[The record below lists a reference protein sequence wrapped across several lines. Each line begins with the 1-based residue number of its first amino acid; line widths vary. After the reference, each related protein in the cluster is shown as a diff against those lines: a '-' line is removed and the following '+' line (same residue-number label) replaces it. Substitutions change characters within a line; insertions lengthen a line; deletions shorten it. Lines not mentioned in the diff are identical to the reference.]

1 MSGDSPRVFPVDEF
15 VREELYPGYKQ
26 AFASQPFVAGPVR
39 PFSPADNER
48 YWLRDSLH
56 FSEGMV
62 PASIATLDDAQTW
75 GAQLGAEIVGV
86 PPTRGSVNRLAG
98 THVYIGTIDVDT
110 QWQVQARAARFG
122 SYVSPILADF
132 QSYWAMRAGE
142 LQSAYDH
149 FDNLDLSV
157 MSPAK
162 LWTVLKD
169 AYAFHR
175 RAWFIHFEVMYVLT
189 ANYLAFYALAE
200 EIGLSGSQ
208 VSSFLSGQQTF
219 YSRTDE
225 ELWRLAGL
233 ARSLGVESA
242 LISGSPADMRSRI
255 GALPGG
261 GTWLE
266 SFDAFLSAY
275 GQRTEET
282 CRIDTPS
289 WLEDPT
295 PALYSIG
302 AFLTKPAGFD
312 FNTARAA
319 AITERD
325 LRIDEARRSV
335 NGADLA
341 RFNEALASNQAAN
354 FAWWNEEHNY
364 LIDRRA
370 AIPVR
375 RATLELGARLAD
387 AGRISAPAD
396 LFFLFK
402 PELFDVMESA
412 PPGAANGRNG
422 RWTELGAMIP
432 DRRAYFDYWRERG
445 PSLPPMLGTIPE
457 TVPDPIMIEVFGL
470 SGRFLETLRGETFT
484 GSGAAGGSGAGAADG
499 PVAPV
504 TEVRGF
510 PAARGTVEGVA
521 RVITTVGDLHLVEP
535 GEILVCGGTTT
546 EWTPAFGIITA
557 CVCDTGGSLT
567 HAAIVSREYGIPCV
581 VGTAIATQVIKTGD
595 RLRVDGRAGTVQVLA

>member
-1 MSGDSPRVFPVDEF
+1 VPADSPRVFPVDDF

-26 AFASQPFVAGPVR
+26 AFGSQPFVAGPVR
-39 PFSPADNER
+39 PFSTSDNAR

-110 QWQVQARAARFG
+110 EWQVQARAARFG
-122 SYVSPILADF
+122 QYVSPILADF
-132 QSYWAMRAGE
+132 GSYWSMRAGE
-142 LQSAYDH
+142 LTHAYEH
-149 FDNLDLSV
+149 FDNLDLSD
-157 MSPAK
+157 MPPAE

-233 ARSLGVESA
+233 ARSLGVDSA
-242 LISGSPADMRSRI
+242 LTHGSPSDMRAQLL
-255 GALPGG
+255 ALPGG
-261 GTWLE
+261 SSWVAE
-266 SFDAFLSAY
+266 FDSFLAVY

-282 CRIDTPS
+282 CRIDTAS
-289 WLEDPT
+289 WIEDPS

-302 AFLTKPAGFD
+302 TFLAKPAGFD
-312 FNTARAA
+312 FHAAREAA
-319 AITERD
+319 VAERD
-325 LRIDEARRSV
+325 AQIDQARRSV
-335 NGADLA
+335 NGSDLT

-375 RATLELGARLAD
+375 RATLELGARLTD
-387 AGRISAPAD
+387 AGRLSRPED

-402 PELFDVMESA
+402 PELFEVMESG
-412 PPGAANGRNG
+412 GAAGSGGDG
-422 RWTELGAMIP
+422 RWAELAAMIP
-432 DRRAYFDYWRERG
+432 DRRAYFEHWRERG
-445 PSLPPMLGTIPE
+445 PSLPTMLGTIPD

-470 SGRFLETLRGETFT
+470 SGHFLETLRGDS
-484 GSGAAGGSGAGAADG
+484 GSGSGAGA
-499 PVAPV
+499 
-504 TEVRGF
+504 EVVEIRGF
-510 PAARGTVEGVA
+510 PAAKGVAEGVA
-521 RVITTVGDLHLVEP
+521 RVVTTVTDLHTVLP

-546 EWTPAFGIITA
+546 EWTPAFGVITA

-581 VGTAIATQVIKTGD
+581 VGTAVATTMIKTGD
-595 RLRVDGRAGTVQVLA
+595 RIRVDGRAGTVRVLA

>member
-1 MSGDSPRVFPVDEF
+1 MAEEPRVFPVDEF
-15 VREELYPGYKQ
+15 VKEELYPGYRQ
-26 AFASQPFVAGPVR
+26 GFGSQPFVAGPVR
-39 PFSPADNER
+39 PFSLADNAR

-110 QWQVQARAARFG
+110 TWQVQARAARFG
-122 SYVSPILADF
+122 SYVGPVLADF
-132 QSYWAMRAGE
+132 SSYWTMRAGE
-142 LQSAYDH
+142 LQAAYDH

-157 MSPAK
+157 MSPSE

-189 ANYLAFYALAE
+189 ANYLSFYALAE

-208 VSSFLSGQQTF
+208 VSSFLAGEQTF

-225 ELWRLAGL
+225 ELWRLAGR
-233 ARSLGVESA
+233 ARALGVDGP
-242 LISGSPADMRSRI
+242 LLHGSPSDMRSRI
-255 GALPGG
+255 AGLDHGA
-261 GTWLE
+261 TWLAE
-266 SFDAFLSAY
+266 FDAFLSGY
-275 GQRTEET
+275 GQRMEET

-289 WLEDPT
+289 WVEDPT

-302 AFLTKPAGFD
+302 AFLAKPAGFD
-312 FNTARAA
+312 FHAARAA
-319 AITERD
+319 ARAERD
-325 LRIDEARRSV
+325 LQIEEARRAV
-335 NGADLA
+335 NGADLQ

-375 RATLELGARLAD
+375 RATLELGARLA
-387 AGRISAPAD
+387 AEGRISAPDD

-402 PELFDVMESA
+402 PELFDVLDG
-412 PPGAANGRNG
+412 PGAG
-422 RWTELGAMIP
+422 RWAELAALIP
-432 DRRAYFDYWRERG
+432 DRRAYFEYWRERG
-445 PSLPPMLGTIPE
+445 PSLPTMLGTIPD

-470 SGRFLETLRGETFT
+470 SGHFLETLRG
-484 GSGAAGGSGAGAADG
+484 GGAGTGREA
-499 PVAPV
+499 V
-504 TEVRGF
+504 EIHGF
-510 PAARGTVEGVA
+510 PAAKGVVEGIA
-521 RVITTVGDLHLVEP
+521 RVITTVGDLHLVQP
-535 GEILVCGGTTT
+535 GDILVCGGTTT
-546 EWTPAFGIITA
+546 EWTPVFGIITA

-581 VGTAIATQVIKTGD
+581 VGTAIATQTVKTGD
-595 RLRVDGRAGTVQVLA
+595 RIQVDGRAGTVRVLV

>member
-1 MSGDSPRVFPVDEF
+1 VFPVDDF
-15 VREELYPGYKQ
+15 VREELYPGYRQ
-26 AFASQPFVAGPVR
+26 AFGSQPFVAGPVR

-122 SYVSPILADF
+122 QYVSPILADF
-132 QSYWAMRAGE
+132 DSYWSMRAAE
-142 LQSAYDH
+142 LIAAYEH
-149 FDNLDLSV
+149 FDNLDLAA
-157 MSPAK
+157 MSPAE

-208 VSSFLSGQQTF
+208 VSSFLSGRETF

-233 ARSLGVESA
+233 ARSLGVDAA
-242 LISGSPADMRSRI
+242 LTSGSTADMRSRVL
-255 GALPGG
+255 ALPDGAA
-261 GTWLE
+261 WVAE
-266 SFDAFLSAY
+266 FDSFLGVY

-289 WLEDPT
+289 WIEDPS
-295 PALYSIG
+295 PALYCIG
-302 AFLTKPAGFD
+302 TFLTKPAGFD
-312 FNTARAA
+312 FHAARAA
-319 AITERD
+319 AVAERD
-325 LRIDEARRSV
+325 AQIDQARRSL
-335 NGADLA
+335 NGSDLT

-375 RATLELGARLAD
+375 RATLELGARLTD
-387 AGRISAPAD
+387 AGRISRPD
-396 LFFLFK
+396 DMFYLFK
-402 PELFDVMESA
+402 PELFEVMESGTDGQGGWGAGA
-412 PPGAANGRNG
+412 PQARGLWA
-422 RWTELGAMIP
+422 ELAAMIP
-432 DRRAYFDYWRERG
+432 DRRAYFEHWRERG
-445 PSLPPMLGTIPE
+445 PSLPTMLGTIPD

-470 SGRFLETLRGETFT
+470 SGHFLETLRG
-484 GSGAAGGSGAGAADG
+484 GPADSGA
-499 PVAPV
+499 
-504 TEVRGF
+504 EIRGF
-510 PAARGTVEGVA
+510 PAAKGVAEGVA
-521 RVITTVGDLHLVEP
+521 RVITTVTDLHTVLP

-546 EWTPAFGIITA
+546 EWTPAFGIIAA

-581 VGTAIATQVIKTGD
+581 VGTAVATTIIKTGD
-595 RLRVDGRAGTVQVLA
+595 RVRVDGRAGTVRVLA

>member
-1 MSGDSPRVFPVDEF
+1 VSADPPRVFPVDDF
-15 VREELYPGYKQ
+15 VREELYPGYRQ
-26 AFASQPFVAGPVR
+26 AFGSQPFVAGPVR
-39 PFSPADNER
+39 PFSAADNAR

-122 SYVSPILADF
+122 QYVSPILADF
-132 QSYWAMRAGE
+132 DSYWSMRAAE
-142 LQSAYDH
+142 LIAAYEH
-149 FDNLDLSV
+149 FDNLDLTA
-157 MSPAK
+157 MAPDE

-208 VSSFLSGQQTF
+208 VSSFLSGRETF

-233 ARSLGVESA
+233 ARSLGVDSA
-242 LISGSPADMRSRI
+242 LTHGDPAGMRAEVL
-255 GALPGG
+255 ALPNGAA
-261 GTWLE
+261 WVAE
-266 SFDAFLSAY
+266 FDAFLAVY

-289 WLEDPT
+289 WIEDPT
-295 PALYSIG
+295 PALYSICT
-302 AFLTKPAGFD
+302 FLTKPAGFD
-312 FNTARAA
+312 FHAARAA
-319 AITERD
+319 AVLERD
-325 LRIDEARRSV
+325 SQIDQARRSL
-335 NGADLA
+335 NGSDLT

-387 AGRISAPAD
+387 AGRISRAD
-396 LFFLFK
+396 DMFYLFK
-402 PELFDVMESA
+402 PELFEVMES
-412 PPGAANGRNG
+412 GGDS
-422 RWTELGAMIP
+422 RWAELAAMIP
-432 DRRAYFDYWRERG
+432 DRRAYFEQWRERG
-445 PSLPPMLGTIPE
+445 PSLPTMLGTIPD

-470 SGRFLETLRGETFT
+470 SGHFLETLRG
-484 GSGAAGGSGAGAADG
+484 G
-499 PVAPV
+499 PSAEPA
-504 TEVRGF
+504 TEIRGF
-510 PAARGTVEGVA
+510 PAAKGVAEGAA
-521 RVITTVGDLHLVEP
+521 RVITTVTELHTVQP

-546 EWTPAFGIITA
+546 EWTPAFGVIAA

-581 VGTAIATQVIKTGD
+581 VGTAVATTMIKTGD
-595 RLRVDGRAGTVQVLA
+595 RVRVDGRAGTVRVLA

>member
-1 MSGDSPRVFPVDEF
+1 VFPVDDF
-15 VREELYPGYKQ
+15 VREDLYPGYKQ
-26 AFASQPFVAGPVR
+26 AFGSQPFVAGPVR
-39 PFSPADNER
+39 PFSKADNAR

-110 QWQVQARAARFG
+110 EWQVQARAARFG
-122 SYVSPILADF
+122 QYVSPILADF
-132 QSYWAMRAGE
+132 GSYWSMRAAE
-142 LQSAYDH
+142 LTHAYEH
-149 FDNLDLSV
+149 FDQLDLPA
-157 MSPAK
+157 MSPGQ

-233 ARSLGVESA
+233 ARTLGVTA
-242 LISGSPADMRSRI
+242 PLLHGSPADMRERLR
-255 GALPGG
+255 ALPAGAR
-261 GTWLE
+261 WLAE
-266 SFDAFLSAY
+266 FDAFLAVY

-289 WLEDPT
+289 WLEDPS

-302 AFLTKPAGFD
+302 TFLAKPAGFD
-312 FNTARAA
+312 FHAARQA
-319 AITERD
+319 AIAERD
-325 LRIDEARRSV
+325 GQIEQARRSV
-335 NGADLA
+335 NGSDLA

-370 AIPVR
+370 AIPIR

-387 AGRISAPAD
+387 AGRISRPD
-396 LFFLFK
+396 DMFFLFK
-402 PELFDVMESA
+402 PELFDVMESGDSS
-412 PPGAANGRNG
+412 PGAGPGSGGG
-422 RWTELGAMIP
+422 RWAELAAMIP
-432 DRRAYFDYWRERG
+432 DRRAYFEYWRERG
-445 PSLPPMLGTIPE
+445 PSLPTMLGTIPD

-470 SGRFLETLRGETFT
+470 SGHFLETLRG
-484 GSGAAGGSGAGAADG
+484 GSDSGAG
-499 PVAPV
+499 P
-504 TEVRGF
+504 EVVEIRGF
-510 PAARGTVEGVA
+510 PAAKGVA
-521 RVITTVGDLHLVEP
+521 EGIARVVTTVGDLHTVLP

-546 EWTPAFGIITA
+546 EWTPAFGVISA

-581 VGTAIATQVIKTGD
+581 VGTAVATTTIKTGD
-595 RLRVDGRAGTVQVLA
+595 RVRVDGRAGTVRVLT

>member
-1 MSGDSPRVFPVDEF
+1 VFPVDDF
-15 VREELYPGYKQ
+15 VREELYPGYNQ
-26 AFASQPFVAGPVR
+26 AFGSQPFVAGPVR
-39 PFSPADNER
+39 PFSLADNER

-110 QWQVQARAARFG
+110 QWQIQARAARFG
-122 SYVSPILADF
+122 QYVSPVLASF
-132 QSYWAMRAGE
+132 ESYWAMRAGE
-142 LQSAYDH
+142 LTAAYEH
-149 FDNLDLSV
+149 FDHLDLSG
-157 MSPAK
+157 MAPAE
-162 LWTVLKD
+162 LWTVLRD

-225 ELWRLAGL
+225 ELWRLARRARELGL
-233 ARSLGVESA
+233 EPA
-242 LISGSPADMRSRI
+242 LLSGTPSDMRARI
-255 GALPGG
+255 GARPS
-261 GTWLE
+261 GTAWLAD
-266 SFDAFLSAY
+266 FDAFLSVY
-275 GQRTEET
+275 GQRLEET

-289 WLEDPT
+289 WLEDPA

-302 AFLTKPAGFD
+302 AFLTKPAAFD
-312 FNTARAA
+312 FGAARAA
-319 AITERD
+319 AVAERD
-325 LRIDEARRSV
+325 AQIEAARRSV

-375 RATLELGARLAD
+375 RATLELGARLA
-387 AGRISAPAD
+387 ASGEISDPAD

-402 PELFDVMESA
+402 PELFDVMSGGGTTTWA
-412 PPGAANGRNG
+412 
-422 RWTELGAMIP
+422 ELRAVVP
-432 DRRAYFDYWRERG
+432 DRRAYFEHWRERG
-445 PSLPPMLGTIPE
+445 PSLPTMLGTIPD

-470 SGRFLETLRGETFT
+470 SGHFLETLRGDAST
-484 GSGAAGGSGAGAADG
+484 GAGSEAGAGTESRVAVGDG
-499 PVAPV
+499 IA
-504 TEVRGF
+504 EIRGF
-510 PAARGTVEGVA
+510 PAAKGVAEGAA
-521 RVITTVGDLHLVEP
+521 RVITTVGDLYQVEP

-546 EWTPAFGIITA
+546 EWTPAFGIIAA

-581 VGTAIATQVIKTGD
+581 VGTAVATQVVKTGM
-595 RLRVDGRAGTVQVLA
+595 RIRVDGRAGTVQVLA

>member
-1 MSGDSPRVFPVDEF
+1 MSADPPRVFPVDDF
-15 VREELYPGYKQ
+15 VRDELYPGYRQ
-26 AFASQPFVAGPVR
+26 AFGSQPFVAGPVR

-122 SYVSPILADF
+122 QYVSPILADF
-132 QSYWAMRAGE
+132 DSYWSMRAAE
-142 LQSAYDH
+142 LIAAYEH
-149 FDNLDLSV
+149 FDNLDLAP
-157 MSPAK
+157 MSPAE

-200 EIGLSGSQ
+200 EIGLSGSS
-208 VSSFLSGQQTF
+208 VSSFLSGRPTF

-233 ARSLGVESA
+233 ARSLGVDAA
-242 LISGSPADMRSRI
+242 LTSGSTADMCSRVL
-255 GALPGG
+255 ALPGG
-261 GTWLE
+261 SSWVAE
-266 SFDAFLSAY
+266 FDSFLAAY

-289 WLEDPT
+289 WIEDPS

-302 AFLTKPAGFD
+302 TFLTKPAGFD
-312 FNTARAA
+312 FHAARAA
-319 AITERD
+319 AVLERD
-325 LRIDEARRSV
+325 SQIDQARRSL
-335 NGADLA
+335 NGSDLT
-341 RFNEALASNQAAN
+341 RFNQALASNQAAN

-375 RATLELGARLAD
+375 RATLELGARLTD
-387 AGRISAPAD
+387 SGRIAEPSD

-402 PELFDVMESA
+402 PELFEVMES
-412 PPGAANGRNG
+412 GGEQ
-422 RWTELGAMIP
+422 RWADLAAMIP
-432 DRRAYFDYWRERG
+432 DRRAYFEHWRERG
-445 PSLPPMLGTIPE
+445 PSLPTMLGTIPD

-470 SGRFLETLRGETFT
+470 SGHFLETLRSEP
-484 GSGAAGGSGAGAADG
+484 AGGSGTG
-499 PVAPV
+499 VV
-504 TEVRGF
+504 EIRGF
-510 PAARGTVEGVA
+510 PAAKGVAEGVA
-521 RVITTVGDLHLVEP
+521 RVITTVADLHTVQP
-535 GEILVCGGTTT
+535 GEVLVCGGTTT
-546 EWTPAFGIITA
+546 EWTPAFGIILA

-581 VGTAIATQVIKTGD
+581 VGTAVATTMIKTGD
-595 RLRVDGRAGTVQVLA
+595 RVRVDGRAGTVQVLP

>member
-26 AFASQPFVAGPVR
+26 AFGSQPFVAGPVR
-39 PFSPADNER
+39 PFSLADNER

-122 SYVSPILADF
+122 QYVSPILADF
-132 QSYWAMRAGE
+132 ESYWAMRAGE

-149 FDNLDLSV
+149 FDNLDLRV
-157 MSPAK
+157 MSMPEI
-162 LWTVLKD
+162 WTVLKD

-189 ANYLAFYALAE
+189 ANYLAFYELAE

-225 ELWRLAGL
+225 ELWRLAEL
-233 ARSLGVESA
+233 ARTLDVSSA
-242 LISGSPADMRSRI
+242 LMTGSPADMRSGI
-255 GALPGG
+255 AALPHGT
-261 GTWLE
+261 TWLA
-266 SFDAFLSAY
+266 SFDQFLSEF
-275 GQRTEET
+275 GQRVEET

-289 WLEDPT
+289 WAEDPS
-295 PALYSIG
+295 PALYAVG
-302 AFLTKPAGFD
+302 AFLSKPTGFD
-312 FNTARAA
+312 FHAARAA
-319 AITERD
+319 AVGERD
-325 LRIDEARRSV
+325 AQIEAARRAV
-335 NGADLA
+335 NGANLT

-375 RATLELGARLAD
+375 RATLELGTWLASD
-387 AGRISAPAD
+387 GEISDPTD

-402 PELFDVMESA
+402 PELFDVMSGG
-412 PPGAANGRNG
+412 GATSWADLR
-422 RWTELGAMIP
+422 AMIP
-432 DRRAYFDYWRERG
+432 DRRAYFEHWRERG

-457 TVPDPIMIEVFGL
+457 VVPDPIMIEVFGL
-470 SGRFLETLRGETFT
+470 SGRFLETMRGEA
-484 GSGAAGGSGAGAADG
+484 GAGSSGA
-499 PVAPV
+499 P
-504 TEVRGF
+504 
-510 PAARGTVEGVA
+510 
-521 RVITTVGDLHLVEP
+521 
-535 GEILVCGGTTT
+535 
-546 EWTPAFGIITA
+546 
-557 CVCDTGGSLT
+557 
-567 HAAIVSREYGIPCV
+567 
-581 VGTAIATQVIKTGD
+581 
-595 RLRVDGRAGTVQVLA
+595 VLAPAGRPGSRRSAGSPRPRGSSRAWPG

>member
-1 MSGDSPRVFPVDEF
+1 VSDDSARVFPVDEF
-15 VREELYPGYKQ
+15 VRDELYPGYRQ
-26 AFASQPFVAGPVR
+26 AFGSQPFVAGPVR
-39 PFSPADNER
+39 PFSLADNGR

-86 PPTRGSVNRLAG
+86 PPTLGSVNRLAG

-122 SYVSPILADF
+122 QYVSPVLADF
-132 QSYWAMRAGE
+132 GSYWAMRAGE
-142 LQSAYDH
+142 LQAAYDH
-149 FDNLDLSV
+149 FDNLDLSALPLAEV
-157 MSPAK
+157 WAA
-162 LWTVLKD
+162 LKD

-189 ANYLAFYALAE
+189 ANYLALYALAE

-208 VSSFLSGQQTF
+208 VSSFLAGRETF

-233 ARSLGVESA
+233 ARSLGVEPA
-242 LISGSPADMRSRI
+242 LLSGSTADMRARI
-255 GALPGG
+255 AARPHGAS
-261 GTWLE
+261 WLA
-266 SFDAFLSAY
+266 SFDQFLSTY
-275 GQRTEET
+275 GQRVEET
-282 CRIDTPS
+282 CRIDIPAWT
-289 WLEDPT
+289 EDPS

-302 AFLTKPAGFD
+302 AFLSKPAGFD
-312 FNTARAA
+312 FHAARAA
-319 AITERD
+319 AVAERD
-325 LRIDEARRSV
+325 AQIEEARRSV
-335 NGADLA
+335 SGGDLA

-375 RATLELGARLAD
+375 RATLELGARLA
-387 AGRISAPAD
+387 ASGEIAD
-396 LFFLFK
+396 PTDMFYLFK
-402 PELFDVMESA
+402 PELFAVMGGGGSA
-412 PPGAANGRNG
+412 SWA
-422 RWTELGAMIP
+422 ELRALVP
-432 DRRAYFDYWRERG
+432 DRRAYFEYWRERG

-457 TVPDPIMIEVFGL
+457 AVPDPIMIEVFGL
-470 SGRFLETLRGETFT
+470 SGRFLETMRGDTPAGE
-484 GSGAAGGSGAGAADG
+484 SAAAGDGLAA
-499 PVAPV
+499 AV

-510 PAARGTVEGVA
+510 PAAKGVAEGVA

-595 RLRVDGRAGTVQVLA
+595 RVRVDGRAGTVRVLA

>member
-1 MSGDSPRVFPVDEF
+1 
-15 VREELYPGYKQ
+15 
-26 AFASQPFVAGPVR
+26 
-39 PFSPADNER
+39 
-48 YWLRDSLH
+48 
-56 FSEGMV
+56 
-62 PASIATLDDAQTW
+62 
-75 GAQLGAEIVGV
+75 V

-122 SYVSPILADF
+122 AYVSPILADF
-132 QSYWAMRAGE
+132 GSYWAMRAGE
-142 LQSAYDH
+142 LQSAYEH
-149 FDNLDLSV
+149 FDNLDLHV
-157 MSPAK
+157 MSMPE

-225 ELWRLAGL
+225 ELWRLAGR

-242 LISGSPADMRSRI
+242 LLTGSPSDMRVRI
-255 GALPGG
+255 AALPGG
-261 GTWLE
+261 ATWLGE
-266 SFDAFLSAY
+266 FDAFLAVY
-275 GQRTEET
+275 GQRMEET

-289 WLEDPT
+289 WFEDPA
-295 PALYSIG
+295 PAFYSIG
-302 AFLTKPAGFD
+302 AFLAKPAGFD
-312 FNTARAA
+312 FNEARAA
-319 AITERD
+319 AIAERD
-325 LRIDEARRSV
+325 AQIETARLSV
-335 NGADLA
+335 NGGDLA

-375 RATLELGARLAD
+375 RATLELGTWLASS
-387 AGRISAPAD
+387 GEISDPTD

-402 PELFDVMESA
+402 PELFDVMSGGGSTSWA
-412 PPGAANGRNG
+412 
-422 RWTELGAMIP
+422 ELRAMIP
-432 DRRAYFDYWRERG
+432 DRRAYFEYWRERG
-445 PSLPPMLGTIPE
+445 PSLPPMLGTIPD

-470 SGRFLETLRGETFT
+470 SGRFLETLRGDTSA
-484 GSGAAGGSGAGAADG
+484 GSSGVSG
-499 PVAPV
+499 V
-504 TEVRGF
+504 TEIRGF
-510 PAARGTVEGVA
+510 PAAKGVVEGVA

-581 VGTAIATQVIKTGD
+581 VGTAIATQVVKTGD
-595 RLRVDGRAGTVQVLA
+595 RIRVNGRAGTVQVLA

>member
-1 MSGDSPRVFPVDEF
+1 MSADPPRVFPVDDF
-15 VREELYPGYKQ
+15 VREELYPGYRQ
-26 AFASQPFVAGPVR
+26 AFGSQPFVAGPVR
-39 PFSPADNER
+39 PFSAADNAR

-110 QWQVQARAARFG
+110 EWQVQARAARFG
-122 SYVSPILADF
+122 QYVSPILADF
-132 QSYWAMRAGE
+132 GSYWSMRAGE
-142 LQSAYDH
+142 LTSAYEH
-149 FDNLDLSV
+149 FDNLDLPDL
-157 MSPAK
+157 SPAE
-162 LWTVLKD
+162 LWTALKD

-233 ARSLGVESA
+233 ARSLGVDPA
-242 LISGSPADMRSRI
+242 LTHGSPADMRARLL
-255 GALPGG
+255 ALPGG
-261 GTWLE
+261 SSWVAE
-266 SFDAFLSAY
+266 FDAFLAVY

-289 WLEDPT
+289 WIEDPS

-302 AFLTKPAGFD
+302 TFLAKPAGFD
-312 FNTARAA
+312 FHAARAA
-319 AITERD
+319 AIAERD
-325 LRIDEARRSV
+325 GQIDQARRSV
-335 NGADLA
+335 NGSDLT

-375 RATLELGARLAD
+375 RATLELGARLTD
-387 AGRISAPAD
+387 AGRIAQPED

-402 PELFDVMESA
+402 PELFEVMGSGDSSFWA
-412 PPGAANGRNG
+412 
-422 RWTELGAMIP
+422 ELTAMIP
-432 DRRAYFDYWRERG
+432 DRRAYFEHWRERG
-445 PSLPPMLGTIPE
+445 PSLPTMLGTIPD

-470 SGRFLETLRGETFT
+470 SGHFLETLRGRP
-484 GSGAAGGSGAGAADG
+484 ADGSGAGPD
-499 PVAPV
+499 VV
-504 TEVRGF
+504 EIRGF
-510 PAARGTVEGVA
+510 PAAKGVVEGVA
-521 RVITTVGDLHLVEP
+521 RVVTMVGDLHTVRP

-546 EWTPAFGIITA
+546 EWTPAFGVISA

-581 VGTAIATQVIKTGD
+581 VGTAVATTMIKTGD
-595 RLRVDGRAGTVQVLA
+595 RVRVDGRAGTVRVLA

>member
-1 MSGDSPRVFPVDEF
+1 VPAPTDKPRVFPVDEF

-26 AFASQPFVAGPVR
+26 AFGSQPFVAGPVR
-39 PFSPADNER
+39 PFARADNDR

-110 QWQVQARAARFG
+110 QWQMQARAARFG
-122 SYVSPILADF
+122 QYVSPVLADF
-132 QSYWAMRAGE
+132 GSYWAMRAGE
-142 LQSAYDH
+142 LQAAYDH
-149 FDNLDLSV
+149 FDNLDLAA
-157 MSPAK
+157 MDPGQ
-162 LWTVLKD
+162 LWTALKD

-189 ANYLAFYALAE
+189 ANYLAFYQLAE

-208 VSSFLSGQQTF
+208 VSAFLSGQQTF

-225 ELWRLAGL
+225 ELWKLAGR
-233 ARSLGVESA
+233 ARELELTGPLLHA
-242 LISGSPADMRSRI
+242 DPADARAQLA
-255 GALPGG
+255 ALPHG
-261 GTWLE
+261 GTWLAE
-266 SFDAFLSAY
+266 FDAFLAAY

-289 WLEDPT
+289 WIEDPA
-295 PALYSIG
+295 PALYAIG
-302 AFLTKPAGFD
+302 SFLTKPAGFD
-312 FNTARAA
+312 FHGARQAA
-319 AITERD
+319 VAERD
-325 LRIDEARRSV
+325 AQIDEARRSV
-335 NGADLA
+335 NGADLQ

-375 RATLELGARLAD
+375 RATLELGARLTAD
-387 AGRISAPAD
+387 GRIERPED
-396 LFFLFK
+396 MFFLFK
-402 PELFDVMESA
+402 PELFDVMEGGERRWA
-412 PPGAANGRNG
+412 ELAAMVP
-422 RWTELGAMIP
+422 E
-432 DRRAYFDYWRERG
+432 RRAYFEHWRERG
-445 PSLPPMLGTIPE
+445 PSLPTMLGTIPLA
-457 TVPDPIMIEVFGL
+457 VPDPIMIEVFGL
-470 SGRFLETLRGETFT
+470 SGHFLETLKG
-484 GSGAAGGSGAGAADG
+484 GAGDEAG
-499 PVAPV
+499 V
-504 TEVRGF
+504 TEIRGF
-510 PAARGTVEGVA
+510 PAAKGTAEGVA
-521 RVITTVGDLHLVEP
+521 RVITTVADLNQVQL

-546 EWTPAFGIITA
+546 EWTPVFGIIRA

-581 VGTAIATQVIKTGD
+581 VGTAVATQTVKTGD
-595 RLRVDGRAGTVQVLA
+595 RVRVDGRAGTVQVLA

>member
-1 MSGDSPRVFPVDEF
+1 VPADSQRVFPVDDF
-15 VREELYPGYKQ
+15 VKEELYPGYRQ
-26 AFASQPFVAGPVR
+26 AFGSQPFVAGPVR
-39 PFSPADNER
+39 PFSLADNER

-122 SYVSPILADF
+122 QYVSPILADF
-132 QSYWAMRAGE
+132 DSYWAMRAGE
-142 LQSAYDH
+142 LTAAYEH
-149 FDNLDLSV
+149 FDNLDLSA
-157 MSPAK
+157 MPPAE

-208 VSSFLSGQQTF
+208 VSAFLAGQQTF

-233 ARSLGVESA
+233 AQSLNLTAPLTHGD
-242 LISGSPADMRSRI
+242 PADMRNRI
-255 GALPGG
+255 AALPGG
-261 GTWLE
+261 AAWLAE
-266 SFDAFLSAY
+266 LDAFLAVY

-282 CRIDTPS
+282 CRVDTPS
-289 WLEDPT
+289 WIEDPS
-295 PALYSIG
+295 PALYAIG
-302 AFLTKPAGFD
+302 GFLAKPAGFD
-312 FNTARAA
+312 FHAARSA
-319 AITERD
+319 AIAERD
-325 LRIDEARRSV
+325 AQIDEARRRV
-335 NGADLA
+335 NGGDLQ

-375 RATLELGARLAD
+375 RATLELGARLAAD
-387 AGRISAPAD
+387 GRIERPD
-396 LFFLFK
+396 DMFYLFK
-402 PELFDVMESA
+402 PELFAAMESGGGKA
-412 PPGAANGRNG
+412 WP
-422 RWTELGAMIP
+422 ELAAMIP
-432 DRRAYFDYWRERG
+432 DRRAYFEHWRERG
-445 PSLPPMLGTIPE
+445 PSLPTMLGTIPH

-470 SGRFLETLRGETFT
+470 SGHFLETLRGGDGT
-484 GSGAAGGSGAGAADG
+484 GEDA
-499 PVAPV
+499 
-504 TEVRGF
+504 TEIRGF
-510 PAARGTVEGVA
+510 PAAKGIVEGVA
-521 RVITTVGDLHLVEP
+521 RVITTVTDLHSVLP

-546 EWTPAFGIITA
+546 EWTPAFGIIAA

-581 VGTAIATQVIKTGD
+581 VGTAVATQTIKTGD
-595 RLRVDGRAGTVQVLA
+595 RVRVDGRAGTVRVLA

>member
-1 MSGDSPRVFPVDEF
+1 VSADPPRVFPVDDF
-15 VREELYPGYKQ
+15 VREELYPGYRQ
-26 AFASQPFVAGPVR
+26 AFGSQPFVAGPVR
-39 PFSPADNER
+39 PFSLADNER

-122 SYVSPILADF
+122 QYVSPILADF
-132 QSYWAMRAGE
+132 GSYWSMRAAE
-142 LQSAYDH
+142 LIAAYEH
-149 FDNLDLSV
+149 FDNLDLSA
-157 MSPAK
+157 MGPAE
-162 LWTVLKD
+162 LWTVLRD

-233 ARSLGVESA
+233 AQSLGVDAA
-242 LISGSPADMRSRI
+242 LTHGSPADMRSRVL
-255 GALPGG
+255 ALPGG
-261 GTWLE
+261 SSWVAE
-266 SFDAFLSAY
+266 FDAFLSAY

-289 WLEDPT
+289 WIEDPS

-302 AFLTKPAGFD
+302 TFLTKPAGFD
-312 FNTARAA
+312 FHAARAA
-319 AITERD
+319 AVAERD
-325 LRIDEARRSV
+325 GQIEQARRSV
-335 NGADLA
+335 NGSDLT

-375 RATLELGARLAD
+375 RATLELGARLTD
-387 AGRISAPAD
+387 SGRIADPSD

-402 PELFDVMESA
+402 PELFEVME
-412 PPGAANGRNG
+412 PGGEG
-422 RWTELGAMIP
+422 RWAELAAMIP
-432 DRRAYFDYWRERG
+432 DRRAYFEFWRERG
-445 PSLPPMLGTIPE
+445 PSLPTMLGTIPD

-470 SGRFLETLRGETFT
+470 SGHFLETLRG
-484 GSGAAGGSGAGAADG
+484 GPAGGSGTG
-499 PVAPV
+499 VV
-504 TEVRGF
+504 EIRGF
-510 PAARGTVEGVA
+510 PAAKGVAEGIA
-521 RVITTVGDLHLVEP
+521 RVITTVTDLHTVQP

-546 EWTPAFGIITA
+546 EWTPAFGVIMA

-581 VGTAIATQVIKTGD
+581 VGTAVATTMIKTGD
-595 RLRVDGRAGTVQVLA
+595 RVRVNGRAGTVQVLP

>member
-1 MSGDSPRVFPVDEF
+1 VFAVSADPPRVFPVDDF
-15 VREELYPGYKQ
+15 VREDLYPGYRQ
-26 AFASQPFVAGPVR
+26 AFGSQPFVAGPVR

-122 SYVSPILADF
+122 QYVSPILADF
-132 QSYWAMRAGE
+132 GSYWSMRAAE
-142 LQSAYDH
+142 LIAGYEH
-149 FDNLDLSV
+149 FDNLHLAA
-157 MSPAK
+157 MSPAE
-162 LWTVLKD
+162 LWTALKD

-200 EIGLSGSQ
+200 EIGLAGSQ
-208 VSSFLSGQQTF
+208 VSSFLSGRQTF

-233 ARSLGVESA
+233 ARTLGVDSA
-242 LISGSPADMRSRI
+242 LTSGSTADMRSRVL
-255 GALPGG
+255 ALPRGAS
-261 GTWLE
+261 WVAE
-266 SFDAFLSAY
+266 FDSFLGVY

-289 WLEDPT
+289 WIEDPS

-302 AFLTKPAGFD
+302 TFLTKPAGFD
-312 FNTARAA
+312 FHAARAA
-319 AITERD
+319 AVLERD
-325 LRIDEARRSV
+325 SQIDQARRSL
-335 NGADLA
+335 NGSDLT
-341 RFNEALASNQAAN
+341 RFNEALASNQEAN

-375 RATLELGARLAD
+375 RATLELGARLTE
-387 AGRISAPAD
+387 AGRISRPD
-396 LFFLFK
+396 DMFYLFK
-402 PELFDVMESA
+402 PELFEVMES
-412 PPGAANGRNG
+412 GGEG
-422 RWTELGAMIP
+422 RWAELAAMIP
-432 DRRAYFDYWRERG
+432 DRRAYFEYWRERG
-445 PSLPPMLGTIPE
+445 PSLPTMLGTIPD

-470 SGRFLETLRGETFT
+470 SGHFLETLRGDP
-484 GSGAAGGSGAGAADG
+484 AAGGGAG
-499 PVAPV
+499 VV
-504 TEVRGF
+504 EIRGF
-510 PAARGTVEGVA
+510 PAAKGVAEGVA
-521 RVITTVGDLHLVEP
+521 RVITTVTDLHTVQP
-535 GEILVCGGTTT
+535 GEVLVCGGTTT
-546 EWTPAFGIITA
+546 EWTPAFGIILA

-581 VGTAIATQVIKTGD
+581 VGTAVATTMIKTGD
-595 RLRVDGRAGTVQVLA
+595 RVRVDGRAGTVRVLP

>member
-1 MSGDSPRVFPVDEF
+1 VPGDSPRVFPVDEF

-26 AFASQPFVAGPVR
+26 MFGSQPFVAGPVR
-39 PFSPADNER
+39 PFSTADNER

-122 SYVSPILADF
+122 AYVSPILADF
-132 QSYWAMRAGE
+132 ESYWALRAGE
-142 LQSAYDH
+142 LIAAYDH
-149 FDNLDLSV
+149 FDYLDLSA
-157 MSPAK
+157 MSIPE

-208 VSSFLSGQQTF
+208 VSSYLSGQETF
-219 YSRTDE
+219 YSKTDE
-225 ELWRLAGL
+225 ELWRLAGR
-233 ARSLGVESA
+233 ARELGLEPA
-242 LISGSPADMRSRI
+242 LLSGSPADMRARI
-255 GALPGG
+255 AARPGG
-261 GTWLE
+261 AVWLDE
-266 SFDAFLSAY
+266 LEVFLSVY
-275 GQRTEET
+275 GQRMEET

-289 WLEDPT
+289 WLEDPS

-302 AFLTKPAGFD
+302 AFLSKPTGFD
-312 FNTARAA
+312 FHAARAA
-319 AITERD
+319 AIAERD
-325 LRIDEARRSV
+325 AAIDTARRSV
-335 NGADLA
+335 NGADLT

-387 AGRISAPAD
+387 AGRISDPTD
-396 LFFLFK
+396 MFYLFK
-402 PELFDVMESA
+402 PELFDVMGSDSPASA
-412 PPGAANGRNG
+412 SG
-422 RWTELGAMIP
+422 RWSELSAMIP
-432 DRRAYFDYWRERG
+432 DRRAYFEYWRERG
-445 PSLPPMLGTIPE
+445 PSLPPMLGTIPD

-470 SGRFLETLRGETFT
+470 SGQFLETMRGEAP
-484 GSGAAGGSGAGAADG
+484 GDAPEAAGF
-499 PVAPV
+499 
-504 TEVRGF
+504 TEIRGF
-510 PAARGTVEGVA
+510 PAAKGVTDGVA

-546 EWTPAFGIITA
+546 EWTPAFGIIAA

-581 VGTAIATQVIKTGD
+581 VGTAIATQVVKTGM
-595 RLRVDGRAGTVQVLA
+595 RIRVDGRAGTVRVLTS

>member
-1 MSGDSPRVFPVDEF
+1 VSGDSPRVFPVDEF

-26 AFASQPFVAGPVR
+26 AFGSQPFVAGPVR
-39 PFSPADNER
+39 PFSAADNAR

-110 QWQVQARAARFG
+110 TWQIQARAARFG
-122 SYVSPILADF
+122 QYVSPILADF
-132 QSYWAMRAGE
+132 SSYWAMRAGE

-149 FDNLDLSV
+149 FDNLDLSG
-157 MSPAK
+157 MSPAE

-189 ANYLAFYALAE
+189 ANYLSFYALAE

-225 ELWRLAGL
+225 ELWRLAGRAKEL
-233 ARSLGVESA
+233 AVAGAFLRGTPS
-242 LISGSPADMRSRI
+242 DMRTRI
-255 GALPGG
+255 AALDGGA
-261 GTWLE
+261 TWLAE
-266 SFDAFLSAY
+266 FDAFLAVY
-275 GQRTEET
+275 GQRMEET

-289 WLEDPT
+289 WIEDPS
-295 PALYSIG
+295 PALYTIG
-302 AFLTKPAGFD
+302 AFLSKPAGFD
-312 FNTARAA
+312 FHAARAA
-319 AITERD
+319 AVTERD
-325 LRIDEARRSV
+325 EQIEAARRSL

-341 RFNEALASNQAAN
+341 RFNEALASNLAAN

-375 RATLELGARLAD
+375 RATLELGARLA
-387 AGRISAPAD
+387 AEGRISAPED

-402 PELFDVMESA
+402 PELYDVME
-412 PPGAANGRNG
+412 GAGSS
-422 RWTELGAMIP
+422 RWPELAAMVP
-432 DRRAYFDYWRERG
+432 DRRAYFEYWKERG
-445 PSLPPMLGTIPE
+445 PSLPTMLGTIPD

-470 SGRFLETLRGETFT
+470 SGHFLETLRG
-484 GSGAAGGSGAGAADG
+484 GAAEEGEPDAHR
-499 PVAPV
+499 
-504 TEVRGF
+504 EVVVIRGF
-510 PAARGTVEGVA
+510 PAAKGVVEGVA
-521 RVITTVGDLHLVEP
+521 RVITTVADLHTVQP

-581 VGTAIATQVIKTGD
+581 VGTAVATQTIKTGD
-595 RLRVDGRAGTVQVLA
+595 RIRVDGRAGTVQVLL

>member
-1 MSGDSPRVFPVDEF
+1 VSADPPRVFPVDDF
-15 VREELYPGYKQ
+15 VREELYPGYRQ
-26 AFASQPFVAGPVR
+26 AFGSQPFVAGPVR
-39 PFSPADNER
+39 PFSLADNER

-122 SYVSPILADF
+122 QYVSPILADF
-132 QSYWAMRAGE
+132 GSYWSMRAAE
-142 LQSAYDH
+142 LTAAYEYFDH
-149 FDNLDLSV
+149 LDLAA
-157 MSPAK
+157 MSPAE
-162 LWTVLKD
+162 LWTTLKD

-200 EIGLSGSQ
+200 EIGLQGSS

-233 ARSLGVESA
+233 ARSLGLDGA
-242 LISGSPADMRSRI
+242 LTQGSPADMLIRVR
-255 GALPGG
+255 ALPGG
-261 GTWLE
+261 ATWVAE
-266 SFDAFLSAY
+266 FDAFLAVY
-275 GQRTEET
+275 GQRSEET

-289 WLEDPT
+289 WIEDPS
-295 PALYSIG
+295 PALYSIAG
-302 AFLTKPAGFD
+302 FLAKPTGFD
-312 FNTARAA
+312 FHAARSAA
-319 AITERD
+319 MLERD
-325 LRIDEARRSV
+325 AQIDAARRSV
-335 NGADLA
+335 NGSDLA
-341 RFNEALASNQAAN
+341 RFNQALASNQAAN

-370 AIPVR
+370 AIPIR
-375 RATLELGARLAD
+375 RATLALGAQLTD
-387 AGRISAPAD
+387 AGRIAD
-396 LFFLFK
+396 PSDMFYLFK
-402 PELFDVMESA
+402 PELFEVMES
-412 PPGAANGRNG
+412 GGSG
-422 RWTELGAMIP
+422 RWADLAAMIP
-432 DRRAYFDYWRERG
+432 DRRAYFEHWRERG
-445 PSLPPMLGTIPE
+445 PSLPTMLGTIPD

-470 SGRFLETLRGETFT
+470 SGHFLETLRRDP
-484 GSGAAGGSGAGAADG
+484 AAGFGTG
-499 PVAPV
+499 VV
-504 TEVRGF
+504 EIRGF
-510 PAARGTVEGVA
+510 PAAKGVAEGVA
-521 RVITTVGDLHLVEP
+521 RVITTVGDLHTVQP
-535 GEILVCGGTTT
+535 GEVLVCGGTTT
-546 EWTPAFGIITA
+546 EWTPAFGIILA

-581 VGTAIATQVIKTGD
+581 VGTAVATTMIKTGD
-595 RLRVDGRAGTVQVLA
+595 RVRVDGRAGTVQVLG